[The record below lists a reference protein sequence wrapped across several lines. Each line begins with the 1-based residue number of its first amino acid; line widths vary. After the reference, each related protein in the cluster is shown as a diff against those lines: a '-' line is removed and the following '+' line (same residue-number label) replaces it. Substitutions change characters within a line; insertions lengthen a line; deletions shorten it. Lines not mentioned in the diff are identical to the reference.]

1 MAHCLLQT
9 ARQVAPGLGL
19 LCFTLCLL
27 GINKWVLFFSSW
39 KQCGRWDRHPY
50 VGVADVISFFFIYFS
65 SNSARSI
72 G

>member
-39 KQCGRWDRHPY
+39 KQCGRWDCHPY
-50 VGVADVISFFFIYFS
+50 VGVADVISFFLFTFP
-65 SNSARSI
+65 ATAH
-72 G
+72 GL